1 MADLSAAIQSVLNDP
16 QSMAQLQ
23 SIAGSLGIG
32 GSEAA
37 SVPAVPGTPAAPAA
51 PAAPGAPVAPVSP
64 APAAPAINPDQ
75 LQSLLGALSATSA
88 PAPAPA
94 LPMSSG
100 LPVQTG
106 LGLLGGGSDTAMLGM
121 LMKAAPLLNAAGQE
135 DDATRLLAALRP
147 LLSESRRKRLD
158 EAGRILRLM
167 RLLPLL
173 RQSGM
178 LQNIL

>member
-23 SIAGSLGIG
+23 SIASSLGIG

-37 SVPAVPGTPAAPAA
+37 SVPAVSAAPAVPAAPTA
-51 PAAPGAPVAPVSP
+51 PETP
-64 APAAPAINPDQ
+64 AAAPAISPDQ
-75 LQSLLGALSATSA
+75 LQSLLGALSAASA

-94 LPMSSG
+94 LPVSAGLPSLSG
-100 LPVQTG
+100 LPQQTG